1 MQDYIYESDDD
12 SEVLSSSV
20 VTKDDIECL
29 PG

>member
-1 MQDYIYESDDD
+1 MPDYIYESDGD
-12 SEVLSSSV
+12 SEVLSSSA